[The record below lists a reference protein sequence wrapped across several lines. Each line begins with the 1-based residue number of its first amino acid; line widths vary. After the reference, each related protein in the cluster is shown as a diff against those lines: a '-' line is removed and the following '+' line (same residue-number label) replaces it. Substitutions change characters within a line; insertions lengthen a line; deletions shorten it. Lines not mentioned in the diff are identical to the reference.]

1 MHDKKD
7 GSIENIASL
16 TSEHKLEIHNKV
28 NAIEEKITKE
38 IINPLTTISQSSS
51 NGVQKYLIGN
61 LTKKIDDTSGEI
73 IINTDVDNIQEGN
86 RWCNEE
92 HERYILDGEES
103 SKNDGNI
110 KLNNNNLI
118 SNISIDEIMDE
129 VENKYIVQEQNT
141 ITAHNPDESKQI
153 NNSFQSK
160 HTHLTIN
167 KNKNLKN

>member
-86 RWCNEE
+86 R
-92 HERYILDGEES
+92 
-103 SKNDGNI
+103 
-110 KLNNNNLI
+110 
-118 SNISIDEIMDE
+118 
-129 VENKYIVQEQNT
+129 
-141 ITAHNPDESKQI
+141 
-153 NNSFQSK
+153 
-160 HTHLTIN
+160 
-167 KNKNLKN
+167 